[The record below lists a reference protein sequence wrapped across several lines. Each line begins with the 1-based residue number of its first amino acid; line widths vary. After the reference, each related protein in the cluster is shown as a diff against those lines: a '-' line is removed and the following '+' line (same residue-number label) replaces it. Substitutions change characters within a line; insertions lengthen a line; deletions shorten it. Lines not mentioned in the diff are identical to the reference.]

1 MRRYYFIS
9 DELDDLSVIER
20 ELEGQGMTRPQIHV
34 LSLDDDGL
42 AHHHLNDVAPLLR
55 KDVIRATAVAGVF
68 GFLSA
73 VLVMAFAVFSG
84 VTASIGWSPF
94 VLLAFVVMGLI
105 TWEGG
110 MWGIQQPNSRFRRFQ
125 AALAEG
131 KHILYVD
138 VTADQRSILMGVIE
152 RHAGLKSAGSEESP
166 NGLLISAENGVQR
179 FAKWA
184 P

>member
-1 MRRYYFIS
+1 MKRYYFIS
-9 DELDDLSVIER
+9 DELDELGVIER
-20 ELEGQGMTRPQIHV
+20 ELQGHGMTKPQIHV
-34 LSLDDDGL
+34 LSQDDDGL

-55 KDVIRATAVAGVF
+55 KDVVRATAVAGVF

-73 VLVMAFAVFSG
+73 VLVMSFAVFSG
-84 VTASIGWSPF
+84 ATASIGWSPF
-94 VLLAFVVMGLI
+94 VLLALVVMGLI

-110 MWGIQQPNSRFRRFQ
+110 MWGIQQPNSRFKRFQ
-125 AALAEG
+125 GALAEG

-138 VTADQRSILMGVIE
+138 VKPAQRSILMSVLE
-152 RHAGLKSAGSEESP
+152 RHPGLKSAGSEESP
-166 NGLLISAENGVQR
+166 NGLLISAENGAQR